1 MATFRTD
8 EGERISFIQVEL
20 VVDGNILAVVDL
32 GTNEEDE
39 LNIIVKRI
47 EDDPVVNLT
56 VL

>member
-8 EGERISFIQVEL
+8 EGERISSIHVAL
-20 VVDGNILAVVDL
+20 VGDGSVLAVIDL

-56 VL
+56 IL